1 MKLRYYSRIK
11 RFNRGTDCLEIDRE
25 KNRERFER
33 KLLKR
38 EILHAF
44 LLILKLVNA
53 RLVGDFSKIVLNFA
67 NKFFLEIVNNHVKR
81 EILEEYVKLKIIKN
95 AIIFGYL

>member
-1 MKLRYYSRIK
+1 M
-11 RFNRGTDCLEIDRE
+11 RG
-25 KNRERFER
+25 NYR
-33 KLLKR
+33 KEDFYTRVFINLK
-38 EILHAF
+38 AC
-44 LLILKLVNA
+44 KCS
-53 RLVGDFSKIVLNFA
+53 VGDFSKIVLNFA

>member
-1 MKLRYYSRIK
+1 MFKDIYLRMKLRYYSRIK

-33 KLLKR
+33 KLSKR
-38 EILHAF
+38 EFLHAF

-67 NKFFLEIVNNHVKR
+67 NKFFLEIVNNT
-81 EILEEYVKLKIIKN
+81 
-95 AIIFGYL
+95 